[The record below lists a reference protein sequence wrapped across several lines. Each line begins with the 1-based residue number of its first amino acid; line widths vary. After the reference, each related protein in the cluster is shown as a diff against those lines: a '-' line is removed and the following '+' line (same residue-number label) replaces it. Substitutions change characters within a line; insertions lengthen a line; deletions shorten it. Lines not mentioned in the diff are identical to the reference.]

1 MKLSSNKILGT
12 DVLTSSIIASLPILT
27 SSLLESSSNEGTKC
41 FSIQTSNI
49 LIRSLSQE
57 SLESGYGSS
66 ELGIEGSIFKK
77 TEEGRRKK
85 IKKRNR
91 EKEKIC
97 R

>member
-77 TEEGRRKK
+77 TEEGRKENKNK
-85 IKKRNR
+85 IDK
-91 EKEKIC
+91 
-97 R
+97 

>member
-77 TEEGRRKK
+77 KEGRKEGRKK
-85 IKKRNR
+85 
-91 EKEKIC
+91 
-97 R
+97 